1 MTTLIRI
8 PKLLVFITA
17 LFLLVLGAVAA
28 EQKVTLY
35 MAGGNVRELT
45 VDVPSQFRAKA
56 DHYIKAYVLEY
67 MQYWNA
73 GVPKR
78 PGTHEYYFDSVK
90 YKASTPPRQIDAAAQ
105 KAAHDFFLEKSK
117 HRRGRGEISVV
128 FMDVTDAARN
138 YVESLEY
145 TGDDNVSE
153 KVINQKMGIRG
164 MVLKLTVPIP
174 SQYSGRADE
183 YAKAYGLAYMR
194 LWNQLLDEKDETE
207 DLGMESIY
215 SKYDFW
221 RYESVQPFV
230 GGDLKKQMEKLFQ
243 EKARRAQVA
252 KDLEAHL
259 KARSQ

>member
-1 MTTLIRI
+1 LD
-8 PKLLVFITA
+8 
-17 LFLLVLGAVAA
+17 
-28 EQKVTLY
+28 
-35 MAGGNVRELT
+35 GGDEWELT
-45 VDVPSQFRAKA
+45 IDVPSQFRTKT

-67 MQYWNA
+67 MHYWNM

-78 PGTHEYYFDSVK
+78 PGTHEYFFDSVK

-105 KAAHDFFLEKSK
+105 KSAHDYFLQRGKT
-117 HRRGRGEISVV
+117 RRARGEISAI
-128 FMDVTDAARN
+128 FRDVADEAVD

-145 TGDDNVSE
+145 TGDDNISE

-174 SQYSGRADE
+174 PQYSGRADE

-221 RYESVQPFV
+221 RYESAQPFV

-259 KARSQ
+259 KAKKR